1 MQFRLPSP
9 VMAPVPY
16 SQAPGQSLFTHP
28 VTGVPGQPTQQF
40 YQDVHNYNPL
50 QQFAHPGQVPVP
62 QPTPGAGN
70 FAGMMTAGNPNNFNM
85 PIAQAG
91 QQTMNPG
98 QMNPGQMNPGS
109 QYQAQPGNPNNFNM
123 PIAQAGQQTMP
134 PGAGMMTTGGPLM
147 MSMPIAQAGQQTMPS
162 GAGMMSLSGLTGMP
176 GIAPAMGTGVN
187 TPGVAPLQSL
197 AG

>member
-1 MQFRLPSP
+1 
-9 VMAPVPY
+9 
-16 SQAPGQSLFTHP
+16 
-28 VTGVPGQPTQQF
+28 
-40 YQDVHNYNPL
+40 
-50 QQFAHPGQVPVP
+50 
-62 QPTPGAGN
+62 
-70 FAGMMTAGNPNNFNM
+70 M

-134 PGAGMMTTGGPLM
+134 
-147 MSMPIAQAGQQTMPS
+147 S

-187 TPGVAPLQSL
+187 TPGVAPLQCL

>member
-1 MQFRLPSP
+1 MTPMTSFQPQYTPLNQMQFRLPSP

-70 FAGMMTAGNPNNFNM
+70 FAGQIT
-85 PIAQAG
+85 
-91 QQTMNPG
+91 PG
-98 QMNPGQMNPGS
+98 G
-109 QYQAQPGNPNNFNM
+109 PNNFNM

-147 MSMPIAQAGQQTMPS
+147 MSMPIAQAGQQTMPP
-162 GAGMMSLSGLTGMP
+162 GTGMMSLSGLTGMP